1 MNIHR
6 KTTFILLAAATAIG
20 LAGFHKPTREDVI
33 RPCLKT
39 DSPMTPPCR
48 LKNKG
53 FKGVSPLHPVPDIRG
68 LLT

>member
-1 MNIHR
+1 MKIL
-6 KTTFILLAAATAIG
+6 TSLALLAIAVVIG
-20 LAGFHKPTREDVI
+20 FAHKPARKDAI
-33 RPCLKT
+33 RPCRV
-39 DSPMTPPCR
+39 DDGPMTPPCR

>member
-20 LAGFHKPTREDVI
+20 LAGFHKPAREDVI

-39 DSPMTPPCR
+39 DGPMTPPCR
-48 LKNKG
+48 LKNRG
-53 FKGVSPLHPVPDIRG
+53 FKGVSPLHRTNDIRR